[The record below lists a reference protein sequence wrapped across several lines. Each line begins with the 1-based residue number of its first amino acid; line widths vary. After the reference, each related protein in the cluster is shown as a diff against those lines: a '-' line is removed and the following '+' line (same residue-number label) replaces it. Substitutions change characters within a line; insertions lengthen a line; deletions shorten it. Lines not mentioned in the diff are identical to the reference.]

1 MRRGAGAKIQR
12 PSHDEYVR
20 FVEAEFGFLETEY
33 GFGRAWDP
41 NDGFR
46 VVYAKG
52 SMAVRIW
59 GWGWGASGHVSL
71 HLGDEEL
78 PFARY
83 VTPLDRKL
91 TATTGK
97 QQLDDLRE
105 QAYRLQHECQDV
117 LRGDLSPFAPF
128 RPFPG
133 AEEVWRKRDFATLIR
148 CLEHTEQPLSPMWQN
163 RYEFALKNAKGG

>member
-1 MRRGAGAKIQR
+1 VHVRKIQR

-33 GFGRAWDP
+33 GFARAWDP
-41 NDGFR
+41 NDDFR
-46 VVYAKG
+46 VAYSKG
-52 SMAVRIW
+52 PMAVHIW
-59 GWGWGASGHVSL
+59 GWGWGESGQMSL

-78 PFARY
+78 PFVRL

-105 QAYRLQHECQDV
+105 RAYRLQHECQDV
-117 LRGDLSPFAPF
+117 LRGDLSPLTPY
-128 RPFPG
+128 RPFPR
-133 AEEVWRKRDFATLIR
+133 AEEVWLKRDFATLIK
-148 CLEHTEQPLSPMWQN
+148 CLEHAEQLSPMWQN
-163 RYEFALKNAKGG
+163 RYEFALKNVKGR